1 MDSNSGAAMNANTL
15 TGTSVHKKKKLNRW
29 LRNYEL
35 YLFLLP
41 TLAYFV
47 IFHYVPMYG
56 LQIAFKNF
64 IAVKGITGSPWVGLE
79 HFERFFN
86 SAQFGIIIKNT
97 LLISLYELLFAFPV
111 PIVLALLLNQVTSSK
126 FKRVVQT
133 VTYAPHFISV
143 TIVVGMLYLFLSPHN
158 GLVNHLLQALGME
171 PVFFLGSESW
181 FKTVFITSGIW
192 QNAGWSTIIYLAAL
206 TSVNP
211 DLHEAAIMDGANKWQ
226 RIFHID
232 IPSIMPTIMILL
244 ILSVGNFMTVGFE
257 KIYLMQNSLNAGSS
271 EVIQT
276 YVYKTG
282 LLGAQYSY
290 STAIGLFNSVI
301 NFILLLAINTVAKK
315 ANQASLW

>member
-1 MDSNSGAAMNANTL
+1 MSHHQTATAISAVPAVPSRGKRKW
-15 TGTSVHKKKKLNRW
+15 HRW
-29 LRNYEL
+29 LKNYEL
-35 YLFLLP
+35 YLLLLP
-41 TLAYFV
+41 TLIYFV
-47 IFHYVPMYG
+47 VFQYGPMYG

-64 IAVKGITGSPWVGLE
+64 IAVKGINGSPWTGFE

-86 SAQFGIIIKNT
+86 SAQFGTILTNT
-97 LLISLYELLFAFPV
+97 LLISLYELIFAFPI
-111 PIVLALLLNQVTSSK
+111 PIILALLLNQVSNGA
-126 FKRVVQT
+126 FKRIVQT

-143 TIVVGMLYLFLSPHN
+143 TVIVGMLYLFLSPYN
-158 GLVNHLLQALGME
+158 GLLNHFLQAIGMD
-171 PVFFLGSESW
+171 PIFFLGSEAW
-181 FKTVFITSGIW
+181 FKPVFIASGIW

-206 TSVNP
+206 TSVSP

-226 RIFHID
+226 RVFHID
-232 IPSIMPTIMILL
+232 IPSILPTIIILL

-290 STAIGLFNSVI
+290 STAIGLFNSII
-301 NFILLLAINTVAKK
+301 NFILLIVINTIAKR